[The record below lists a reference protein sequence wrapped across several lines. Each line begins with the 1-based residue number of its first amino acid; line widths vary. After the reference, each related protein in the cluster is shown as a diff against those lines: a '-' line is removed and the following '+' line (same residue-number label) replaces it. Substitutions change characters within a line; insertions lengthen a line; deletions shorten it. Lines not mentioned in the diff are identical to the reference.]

1 MVASRHGGAGAIRMN
16 VMFKPKAGAAVSTSR
31 RVGFRYFALATGNDT
46 DTSLVE
52 KEKNEQG
59 SESHGIYFHC
69 YPINMVGLYLKHME
83 QAGGIEHS
91 TPWQSSAR
99 RCCTRASTRWLL
111 HGPRGSRLPLPR
123 GRAFRHR
130 RRRRSLD
137 QGGLAGPG
145 RSAIAAHPCQIVR
158 PHKALPGVAARHG
171 YIPVLPWVRQGG

>member
-1 MVASRHGGAGAIRMN
+1 M
-16 VMFKPKAGAAVSTSR
+16 STNR

-52 KEKNEQG
+52 KEKYEQG
-59 SESHGIYFHC
+59 SKSHGIYFHC
-69 YPINMVGLYLKHME
+69 YPIIMVGLYLKHME

-91 TPWQSSAR
+91 TPWQSSAPQCR
-99 RCCTRASTRWLL
+99 TRASTRWLL

-137 QGGLAGPG
+137 QGVLARHRTVGDC
-145 RSAIAAHPCQIVR
+145 RASLYN
-158 PHKALPGVAARHG
+158 ALPREAVARLCVHIKRFQEAN
-171 YIPVLPWVRQGG
+171 P

>member
-1 MVASRHGGAGAIRMN
+1 MQTLALEASAKDVKLWWPAGMGKQELYRMN
-16 VMFKPKAGAAVSTSR
+16 VTFKPKAGAAVSTSR

-91 TPWQSSAR
+91 TPW
-99 RCCTRASTRWLL
+99 
-111 HGPRGSRLPLPR
+111 
-123 GRAFRHR
+123 
-130 RRRRSLD
+130 
-137 QGGLAGPG
+137 
-145 RSAIAAHPCQIVR
+145 
-158 PHKALPGVAARHG
+158 
-171 YIPVLPWVRQGG
+171 